1 VVAVGDSAQVELIF
15 DVGARRAGRIS
26 KKATV
31 TTNDNSRGNF
41 SLSLVAQIYSDPDS
55 LPELRFDPDIVKF
68 DENNRNDKIKVKVHN
83 KTEQDLRMKLVSYP
97 VGILDIDVPDKEIK
111 PGDDR
116 EIKIKIDKNF
126 EDEEFANSFTIQL
139 NDADSTRYTIPVTLA
154 KAVMTPQAATTGR
167 PAEKPGERLGK

>member
-1 VVAVGDSAQVELIF
+1 MVAVGDSAQIELIF
-15 DVGARRAGRIS
+15 SAGARRGGRIA

-41 SLSLVAQIYSDPDS
+41 SLSLTAEIYSQPDS
-55 LPELRFDPDIVKF
+55 LPEIGLDPNVAKF
-68 DENNRNDKIKVKVHN
+68 DENNRDDKIKVKVLN
-83 KTEQDLRMKLVSYP
+83 KSEQSLKMKLVSYP
-97 VGILDIDVPDKEIK
+97 AGVLKIDVPDKDIK

-116 EIKIKIDKNF
+116 EIKIEIDKDF
-126 EDEEFANSFTIQL
+126 DGKEFTKSFTIEL

-167 PAEKPGERLGK
+167 SPEKPEERLGK